1 MGLFFNMWSR
11 NRKLCEFWVVT
22 VISYT
27 TELFSTKK
35 SIVSQELQK
44 EPNLLVLQNLKA
56 STYTKMV
63 AKTHKGCEIICKPIV
78 VFTPWI
84 FALKW
89 YRLKMSLEKI
99 YFALWIRRKLG
110 KREFLKLYIGLL
122 SCHLTSTGRPAHSA
136 GINGAV

>member
-35 SIVSQELQK
+35 SIDSQELQK

-89 YRLKMSLEKI
+89 YRPKMSLEKM
-99 YFALWIRRKLG
+99 YFALWIRRKLL
-110 KREFLKLYIGLL
+110 KKEFLKSYIVLLRAEL
-122 SCHLTSTGRPAHSA
+122 SCTIYASQMGQSA
-136 GINGAV
+136 GAS